1 MTLARE
7 HDWAVPTRADAALFK
22 LKACAFRLR
31 RLWRDALAGLER
43 LPRADAASF
52 TCIVASSRT
61 PLWAEVPP
69 AERALQRGKVQNLR
83 VAARRLDR
91 TLLDMGAVFSFWKQ
105 LGRASRARGFARGRM
120 LREGCIVPATGGGL
134 CQLSNALYDVALKAG
149 CEIVERHP
157 HSRRVPGSL
166 AALGRDAT
174 VAWNYVDL
182 RFTSGRALLLRVR
195 LDARDL
201 IVELLARDDTAARE
215 RDAAAGADTRRDA
228 AGCESCDETSCFR
241 HGAAASEGHRA
252 FLVDEFWPEFDAYIG
267 ANKRSGDRLL
277 LPLDGKR
284 WRRPQYG
291 WNTDGFAAVRKAT
304 IATLARAA
312 SMRGAEQ
319 GPKRRN
325 LELRTAQ
332 TLARRFAA
340 MLGADATEVCVT
352 QALLPYLWRD
362 GHLGGRR
369 FSVLMT
375 RLPMTELQ
383 ARLDAAARRHPDRKT
398 LADFRADPAL
408 VCAESEALAATQTV
422 VTPHADIAA
431 LFGERATLL
440 DWKTPPARFSHAPCS
455 RRIAFP
461 GPAIARKGAYELR
474 EAARALD
481 LEVALLGSDLEGT
494 DFWGGTRT
502 TRDFDGVAAFV
513 QPALIEDKPRRLLAA
528 LASGIPVIATRECG
542 LPAQEGLTLVPAG
555 DVGALITALRAVT
568 S

>member
-1 MTLARE
+1 MTLVRE
-7 HDWAVPTRADAALFK
+7 HDWAAPTRAGAVLFE

-31 RLWRDALAGLER
+31 RLWRDALSGPKR

-52 TCIVASSRT
+52 SCVAASSRT

-69 AERALQRGKVQNLR
+69 AERALQRGKVHNLR
-83 VAARRLDR
+83 AAARLLDR
-91 TLLDMGAVFSFWKQ
+91 TLLDEGAVFSFWKQ

-149 CEIVERHP
+149 CAIVERHA

-182 RFTSGRALLLRVR
+182 RFTGDRALLLRVR

-201 IVELLARDDTAARE
+201 VVELLARGGTAVHAR
-215 RDAAAGADTRRDA
+215 DVAAGPDVRRNA
-228 AGCESCDETSCFR
+228 ASCESCDETSCFR
-241 HGAAASEGHRA
+241 HGAAASEGHKA
-252 FLVDEFWPEFDAYIG
+252 FLVDEFWPEFDSHIG
-267 ANKRSGDRLL
+267 RNKSAGDRIL

-291 WNTDGFAAVRKAT
+291 WSTDGFAVRTAT
-304 IATLARAA
+304 LTTLARAA
-312 SMRGAEQ
+312 AMRGTEQ
-319 GPKRRN
+319 GPKRRD
-325 LELRTAQ
+325 LELRTAE

-340 MLGADATEVCVT
+340 MLGADATELCVA

-362 GHLGGRR
+362 GHLGGRK

-375 RLPMTELQ
+375 RLPMARLQ
-383 ARLDAAARRHPDRKT
+383 ARLDAAARRHPERRT

-408 VCAESEALAATQTV
+408 VCAESEALDAAQAI

-431 LFGERATLL
+431 PFGERAVLL
-440 DWKTPPARFSHAPCS
+440 DWKTPTARFKHAPGS

-461 GPAIARKGAYELR
+461 GPTIARKGAFELR

-481 LEVALLGSDLEGT
+481 LEVALLGSDLEGA
-494 DFWGGTRT
+494 DFWSGVRT
-502 TRDFDGVAAFV
+502 TRDLGGVAAFV

-542 LPAQEGLTLVPAG
+542 LPAQNGLTLVPTG
-555 DVGALITALRAVT
+555 DVGALIAALCAVM

>member
-7 HDWAVPTRADAALFK
+7 HDWAAPTRAGAVLFE
-22 LKACAFRLR
+22 LKASAFRLR
-31 RLWRDALAGLER
+31 RLLRDALVGPKR
-43 LPRADAASF
+43 LRRMDAALF
-52 TCIVASSRT
+52 ATVVASSRT

-83 VAARRLDR
+83 VAARHLDR
-91 TLLDMGAVFSFWKQ
+91 TLLDAGAVFSFWKQ

-149 CEIVERHP
+149 CEIVERHA

-166 AALGRDAT
+166 AASGRDAT

-182 RFTSGRALLLRVR
+182 RFASERALFLRVR

-201 IVELLARDDTAARE
+201 IVELLAQGGAAARE
-215 RDAAAGADTRRDA
+215 REIAPGADSRRDA
-228 AGCESCDETSCFR
+228 ASCESCDETSCFR
-241 HGAAASEGHRA
+241 HGGAASEGHRA
-252 FLVDEFWPEFDAYIG
+252 FLVDEFWPEFDSHIA
-267 ANKRSGDRLL
+267 ANRHDADRLF
-277 LPLDGKR
+277 LPLDGKS
-284 WRRPQYG
+284 WHRPQYG
-291 WNTDGFAAVRKAT
+291 WSTDGFASVSSAT
-304 IATLARAA
+304 LATLARATL
-312 SMRGAEQ
+312 MRGTEQ
-319 GPKRRN
+319 GPKRRH
-325 LELRTAQ
+325 LELRTAEA
-332 TLARRFAA
+332 LAGRFAA
-340 MLGADATEVCVT
+340 MLEADATELCVT

-375 RLPMTELQ
+375 RLPMMELQ
-383 ARLDAAARRHPDRKT
+383 ARLDIAAHRHPERKT

-408 VCAESEALAATQTV
+408 VHAESKALAAAQAV
-422 VTPHADIAA
+422 VTPHSDIAA
-431 LFGERATLL
+431 LFGGRAVRL
-440 DWKTPPARFSHAPCS
+440 DWKTPAQRFAHAPAS

-461 GPAIARKGAYELR
+461 GPAIARKGAYEVR

-494 DFWGGTRT
+494 GFWNGVRT
-502 TRDFDGVAAFV
+502 TRNFDGVSAFV

-528 LASGIPVIATRECG
+528 LASGIPVVATRECG
-542 LPAQEGLTLVPAG
+542 IAPQDGLTLVPAG
-555 DVGALITALRAVT
+555 DTAALITALTALDR
-568 S
+568 